1 MSALKFTRDHFS
13 FVCPMQWDDMQES
26 SNGKDCNIKFCNK
39 CEKEVIDVT
48 DCSLEEVA
56 QLQRK
61 DKHLCVALRTVLTT
75 SLALGAASCAAQYP
89 RPVVTS
95 GVPVS
100 LEHHQQ
106 QKEQTPSHQEP
117 KQCPTKD
124 QKKPPSVIY
133 KLDMDL
139 SNG

>member
-1 MSALKFTRDHFS
+1 MKSLKFTRNHFS
-13 FVCPMQWDDMQES
+13 FVCPMQWDDMQEN
-26 SNGKDCNIKFCNK
+26 SNGKFCNK

-56 QLQRK
+56 EWQRK

-75 SLALGAASCAAQYP
+75 SLALGAASCAVQP
-89 RPVVTS
+89 PPMVTS
-95 GVPVS
+95 GAPVS
-100 LEHHQQ
+100 LEYHQQ

-124 QKKPPSVIY
+124 QKKPSSVIY
-133 KLDMDL
+133 KLDLGL